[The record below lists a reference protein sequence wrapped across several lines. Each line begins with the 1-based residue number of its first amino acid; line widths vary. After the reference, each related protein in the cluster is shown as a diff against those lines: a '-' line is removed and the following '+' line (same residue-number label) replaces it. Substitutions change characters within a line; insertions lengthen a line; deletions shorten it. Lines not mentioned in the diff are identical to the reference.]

1 MSTQKKTLI
10 LARPNHFLADAND
23 MDTNALS
30 SVTRSELDEY
40 RKAHEGDY
48 DVLRKED
55 LTTSQE
61 ATSAIKANLDLLFGI
76 DSKQSKYFDR
86 QLKGGETLFDSH
98 YREIKAPSELTR
110 KVDRATEQEAIQT
123 TVSIGGVDDTTMAE
137 VSTGIEYLIKN
148 GYAYGTDFSA
158 TNAVDVA
165 KSLYLET
172 IYNDPSKVNYEFHAD
187 VNLSECT
194 QSCLEGITIENYAN
208 KSFEDEQDNTR
219 SLTIELR
226 KGTAISVVG
235 KTNGE

>member
-23 MDTNALS
+23 MDNNALS

-98 YREIKAPSELTR
+98 YREIKAP
-110 KVDRATEQEAIQT
+110 AIQT
-123 TVSIGGVDDTTMAE
+123 TVSIGGIDDTTMAE